1 MILPLFVFYPEWD
14 YTVLD
19 YGSRPEK
26 PGAERGKEHR
36 MDQAGRKTILLKTI
50 LKKLFFYVFVPAL
63 CLGLPAA
70 PAGNA
75 ARGSDPA
82 VFLMLLAAAGAVL
95 LNWLVYSALRG
106 KHPPLLVYAYGAFCL
121 LIVVIILSESLPSD
135 HRLKS
140 TLAVIGGH
148 LGMASAFLFSLWCA
162 SPRRS
167 KLAHSTAIVIWVL
180 LGLTL
185 CCMIFQVLRDIEVRC
200 VSLDTWINIAST
212 VVFIVAFNLPWILAV
227 RRRSA
232 SRRRAA
238 GLAEGR
244 IVQIVG
250 ETHLDRDGD
259 LVTLHHAR
267 VQYTVDD
274 VPYETRA
281 GISLYTIRK
290 FGRKVFIGRTVPV
303 SYDPSDPAHAYTD
316 RIDRHFFD
324 RLPAETEED
333 NASGEEEDASCTDR

>member
-1 MILPLFVFYPEWD
+1 
-14 YTVLD
+14 
-19 YGSRPEK
+19 
-26 PGAERGKEHR
+26 
-36 MDQAGRKTILLKTI
+36 MDQAGRKTILLKAI
-50 LKKLFFYVFVPAL
+50 LKNLFFYVIVPAF
-63 CLGLPAA
+63 CLGLLTA

-82 VFLMLLAAAGAVL
+82 VFLMLLAAAVAVL
-95 LNWLVYSALRG
+95 LNWLVYSVLRK

-148 LGMASAFLFSLWCA
+148 LGMVSAFLFSLWCA

-167 KLAHSTAIVIWVL
+167 KLAHSTAVVIWVI

-185 CCMIFQVLRDIEVRC
+185 CLMIFQVARDIEVRC
-200 VSLDTWINIAST
+200 VSLDTWINIGSA
-212 VVFIVAFNLPWILAV
+212 VLFILAFNMPWILSA

-232 SRRRAA
+232 SRLRAT

-244 IVQIVG
+244 ILQIIG
-250 ETHLDRDGD
+250 ETHLDRDDD

-267 VQYTVDD
+267 VQYAVDGT
-274 VPYETRA
+274 PYETRA
-281 GISLYTIRK
+281 AISLYAVRR
-290 FGRKVFIGRTVPV
+290 FGRKRFIGRTVPV
-303 SYDPSDPAHAYTD
+303 YYDPSDPAHAYTD

-324 RLPAETEED
+324 HPAAESE
-333 NASGEEEDASCTDR
+333 AAGISAEDASSSADG

>member
-1 MILPLFVFYPEWD
+1 MGLYYIGLRKLS
-14 YTVLD
+14 
-19 YGSRPEK
+19 GK
-26 PGAERGKEHR
+26 PDTGRGQEHR
-36 MDQAGRKTILLKTI
+36 MSQADRKLLLLKKT
-50 LKKLFFYVFVPAL
+50 LKNLFFYVFVPAL
-63 CLGLPAA
+63 CLGLLAA

-82 VFLMLLAAAGAVL
+82 VFLMLLAAVGAVV
-95 LNWLVYSALRG
+95 LNWLVYSGLRG
-106 KHPPLLVYAYGAFCL
+106 KRPPLLVYAYGAFCL
-121 LIVVIILSESLPSD
+121 LIVVIILFEALPSD

-162 SPRRS
+162 SPRKS

-212 VVFIVAFNLPWILAV
+212 VVFIVAFNLPWILSV

-232 SRRRAA
+232 LRRRAT
-238 GLAEGR
+238 GLVEGR

-267 VQYTVDD
+267 VRYTVDD

-281 GISLYTIRK
+281 GISLYAIRK
-290 FGRKVFIGRTVPV
+290 FGRKVFIGRTIPV
-303 SYDPSDPAHAYTD
+303 SYDPADPAHAYSY

-324 RLPAETEED
+324 QLPAGSGTD
-333 NASGEEEDASCTDR
+333 SDSGEGAAT